1 MVLLLLLLW
10 EGKNMAEQKS
20 FKTRVKEE
28 AIKCSKIYKSL
39 FVDYDYLL
47 CSDAFVQAD
56 YYIIQGHEDNYRHL
70 TGVATE
76 ISAEEFFNKCYDGTL
91 TENDFSFE
99 KDGQAEAQTKGAV
112 RDKIRVLPDI
122 KSLFSQNAV
131 VEEEFKQNRIKC
143 AFAAEGC
150 TFTLGFVCQ
159 NNSKPMTLLR
169 GKKLDTNK
177 TAALELVIRRPRGAG
192 KFSEIVLGNDSVL
205 RKYSDKVKKMLS
217 EELLKSLMENTDSEE
232 KIWDGAAGG
241 EQLIEQTRFDLLVE
255 LVNQGDLSAEAASAK
270 LMMTTEQFVEKMNS
284 SKE

>member
-1 MVLLLLLLW
+1 
-10 EGKNMAEQKS
+10 MAEQKN

-28 AIKCSKIYKSL
+28 AIKCSKTYKSL

-99 KDGQAEAQTKGAV
+99 KEGQAEAQTKGAV

-122 KSLFSQNAV
+122 KNLFSQNAV

-150 TFTLGFVCQ
+150 TFTLGFACQ

-169 GKKLDTNK
+169 GKKLNTNQ
-177 TAALELVIRRPRGAG
+177 TAALELVIRRPRGAE

-205 RKYSDKVKKMLS
+205 KKYSAKVKKMLS
-217 EELLKSLMENTDSEE
+217 EELLKSLLENTDGEE
-232 KIWDGAAGG
+232 KIWDGSVAGG
-241 EQLIEQTRFDLLVE
+241 EQLIEQTRFALLAE
-255 LVNQGDLSAEAASAK
+255 LVDQGDLSAEVASAK

-284 SKE
+284 SIGV

>member
-1 MVLLLLLLW
+1 MLLLLLLW
-10 EGKNMAEQKS
+10 EGKNMVEQKS

-76 ISAEEFFNKCYDGTL
+76 ISAEEFFNKCYNGTL

-112 RDKIRVLPDI
+112 RDKIRVLSDI

-169 GKKLDTNK
+169 GKKLNTNK
-177 TAALELVIRRPRGAG
+177 TAALELVIRKPRGAG
-192 KFSEIVLGNDSVL
+192 KFSEIVLGNESIL
-205 RKYSDKVKKMLS
+205 RKYSAKVEKMLS
-217 EELLKSLMENTDSEE
+217 EELLQSLMENTDGEE
-232 KIWDGAAGG
+232 KIWNGSATEGK
-241 EQLIEQTRFDLLVE
+241 QLIAQTRFDLLVE

-270 LMMTTEQFVEKMNS
+270 LMMTTEQFIEKMNN